1 MRVGIVQMDSKPD
14 KAANLRK
21 ARELVQEAVGKG
33 ASLLGLPEY
42 FNYIGPAQEESA
54 EAETVPGP
62 TTRMLSSLAKEHGI
76 WLHGGSLLEKVS
88 GRKRMYNTT
97 VVFDPNGE
105 IVARYRKIHLFD
117 IEIKDGPTFT
127 ESDSKASGDEIV
139 LFKLGEVKVGLTI
152 CYDMRF
158 PELYR
163 ILTLRGARIIMTPSA
178 YTYFTGKDHWE
189 PVLRTRAI
197 ENQTYI
203 VAPAQVGTKPGFQTY
218 GHSLVID
225 PWGNIIAE
233 AEDRETVLVADL
245 DMDYLERIR
254 KEIPCLNNRRPLIY
268 DWPLESG

>member
-1 MRVGIVQMDSKPD
+1 MRVGIVQMDSKAD
-14 KAANLRK
+14 KEANLRK
-21 ARELVQEAVGKG
+21 ARELIEEAVGKG
-33 ASLLGLPEY
+33 ASLIGLPEY
-42 FNYIGPAQEESA
+42 FNYMGPGHQEPA

-62 TTRMLSSLAKEHGI
+62 TTQMLASLAKEHGI
-76 WLHGGSLLEKVS
+76 WLHGGSLLEKVP
-88 GRKRMYNTT
+88 GRAKMYNTT

-105 IVARYRKIHLFD
+105 IVTRYRKIHLFD

-127 ESDSKASGDEIV
+127 ESDSKESGDEIV
-139 LFKLGEVKVGLTI
+139 YFRIGEVKVGLTI

-163 ILTLRGARIIMTPSA
+163 ILTLRGARIVMIPSA

-197 ENQTYI
+197 ENQIYI
-203 VAPAQVGTKPGFQTY
+203 VASAQVGTKPGFQTY

-233 AEDRETVLVADL
+233 AEDEETVLVADL

-254 KEIPCLNNRRPLIY
+254 EQIPCLNNRRPLVY